1 MLALHAAFG
10 AMIMYMRVPHCAGTR
25 IAHCSSCQRAPGSV
39 AVWALT
45 PTCMAA
51 GLLHQAPCKHSK
63 NAPLEAEPGVRART
77 STAPRSML
85 ARAT

>member
-10 AMIMYMRVPHCAGTR
+10 AMVMHRRVPHCADTR

-51 GLLHQAPCKHSK
+51 GMLLQAPCKHSNK
-63 NAPLEAEPGVRART
+63 SAPGGAGAHEHCPAFHVGAGSVNC
-77 STAPRSML
+77 
-85 ARAT
+85 